1 VEFLVWE
8 DKHPHTE
15 IEKPLKSSDIKDFM
29 DPWCVKFLDIP
40 NTELF
45 ELILRANYM
54 GIPPLL
60 DIACGKVAAMTRNK
74 PVETIRKEFNI
85 VNDFT
90 PEEEAPIIE
99 EQKWLD
105 EA

>member
-1 VEFLVWE
+1 MGN
-8 DKHPHTE
+8 D
-15 IEKPLKSSDIKDFM
+15 
-29 DPWCVKFLDIP
+29 
-40 NTELF
+40 ELF

-54 GIPPLL
+54 QIPQLL
-60 DIACGKVAAMTRNK
+60 DVACGKVAAMVRGK
-74 PVETIRKEFNI
+74 SVETLRKEFHI

-99 EQKWLD
+99 EQKWLE